1 MLTRKPSAAAPAA
14 YPTGKEGPA
23 GPRPARASPRGA
35 GARYLRDL
43 EQSLRRGGS
52 PADGAPA
59 SLRSLLRAGP
69 GLLRGEP
76 RDPAGRAG
84 SLASHRPGSARR
96 RRPGQRSHPAPG
108 LRRLQRGPPSRAQ
121 RGSRGVANSR
131 TRARLNFAAARAQ
144 PSGERR
150 GPVSRPPGV
159 TVPCLPRGERASPS
173 RGVGRGRGG
182 RVPFSPPD
190 PLLSPPARGSQA
202 EEGTAPFASFRL
214 PRRSERAP
222 PGAEWG
228 PARPPPSPCRP
239 SGPATL
245 RLQPT
250 R

>member
-159 TVPCLPRGERASPS
+159 TVPVPPPRRAGFAVPRGGAGP
-173 RGVGRGRGG
+173 RG
-182 RVPFSPPD
+182 
-190 PLLSPPARGSQA
+190 
-202 EEGTAPFASFRL
+202 
-214 PRRSERAP
+214 
-222 PGAEWG
+222 PGAFL
-228 PARPPPSPCRP
+228 PP
-239 SGPATL
+239 
-245 RLQPT
+245 
-250 R
+250 